1 MSVMREKFATQ
12 IDAQLLKAVRDLA
25 EIEGRKI
32 QSIVEEALR
41 RHLTEPKVRHGVAAR
56 AHVQRAFEESVERY
70 SGLYDRLAK

>member
-1 MSVMREKFATQ
+1 MSVTREKFATQ

-41 RHLTEPKVRHGVAAR
+41 RHLTEPKVRLGVAAR